1 MSKAQLH
8 LRCAPAIG
16 RPAGGWGGVCLHG
29 RHDEALLVSASSSD
43 LTPLLRK
50 LDSISPLSGEERRAL
65 EDLPGAI
72 RLVEP
77 HQDIVRDKD
86 QPSQCC
92 LVLSGWVCR
101 YKLLSE

>member
-1 MSKAQLH
+1 M
-8 LRCAPAIG
+8 
-16 RPAGGWGGVCLHG
+16 
-29 RHDEALLVSASSSD
+29 VSASSSD

-86 QPSQCC
+86 RPGHCC
-92 LVLSGWVCR
+92 LVLSGWTYR
-101 YKLLSE
+101 YRGF